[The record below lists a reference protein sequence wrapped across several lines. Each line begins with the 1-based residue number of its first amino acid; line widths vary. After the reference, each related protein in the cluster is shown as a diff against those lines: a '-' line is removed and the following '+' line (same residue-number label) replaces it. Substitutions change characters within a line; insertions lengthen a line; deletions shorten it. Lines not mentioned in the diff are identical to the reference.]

1 MEPGQ
6 VAAASGR
13 PGAGG
18 RDGLPPE
25 ITAHYEHEY
34 DEGNRIVEGLGQL
47 ELLRTKEVITRHLP
61 PPPPALRILDVGG
74 GTGVH
79 AGWLAQ
85 LGHEVHVIDPIA
97 RHVAQVRDLA
107 APGLRITAELG
118 DARDLPVGDSTFD
131 AALLLGPLYHL
142 TTRAD
147 RLQALSE
154 AGRAVREGGWVFVA
168 AISRFASLFD
178 GLTSGMLSDPAFLAI
193 VEQDLRDGQH
203 RNPERR
209 PGWFTTA
216 FFHRPDELLE
226 EAAAAGYDVV
236 ELVGLEGLACWL
248 PQLEAMFDNPHE
260 RALILSAARSI
271 ETESSLLGLSAHLL
285 LAARTQ
291 VRQPG
296 G

>member
-1 MEPGQ
+1 MEPGPF
-6 VAAASGR
+6 AASGR

-18 RDGLPPE
+18 TVGLPPE

-61 PPPPALRILDVGG
+61 PPRPRFGSSTSV
-74 GTGVH
+74 
-79 AGWLAQ
+79 
-85 LGHEVHVIDPIA
+85 
-97 RHVAQVRDLA
+97 A
-107 APGLRITAELG
+107 APASTPAGSPSWATRCTSSTRSPGMSRRCATSPHRGLRITAELG
-118 DARDLPVGDSTFD
+118 DARDLPVGNSTFD

-147 RLQALSE
+147 RLQALRE

-216 FFHRPDELLE
+216 FFHRPDELLD

-248 PQLEAMFDNPHE
+248 PQLEAMFDNPRE
-260 RALILSAARSI
+260 RALILTAARSI

>member
-1 MEPGQ
+1 MEPGP
-6 VAAASGR
+6 VAASGR

-18 RDGLPPE
+18 TVGLPPE

-61 PPPPALRILDVGG
+61 PPPPRCGSSTSA
-74 GTGVH
+74 
-79 AGWLAQ
+79 
-85 LGHEVHVIDPIA
+85 
-97 RHVAQVRDLA
+97 A
-107 APGLRITAELG
+107 APASTPAGSPSWATRCTSSTRSPGMSRRCATSPHRACG
-118 DARDLPVGDSTFD
+118 SPPSSATPASLPVGDSTFD

-142 TTRAD
+142 TTRDD
-147 RLQALSE
+147 RLQALRE

-216 FFHRPDELLE
+216 YFHRPDELLD

-248 PQLEAMFDNPHE
+248 PQLEAMFDNPATTA
-260 RALILSAARSI
+260 RSILTAARSI

-285 LAARTQ
+285 LAARSP